1 MDWLQSNFEL
11 FIIVKY
17 DGVDWVIYDSH
28 NSLLPSGAVIK
39 SIATDSTKL
48 WVGTHGGLVS
58 FDGTI
63 WELYS
68 GLPSIIINS
77 VFVDNNNNKWVS
89 FFHGI
94 GKYND
99 STWTVYSGSDST
111 TPLYYNAVNSVIVDE
126 NNILWVGTLKD

>member
-89 FFHGI
+89 FFTELESIMIQHGQ
-94 GKYND
+94 Y
-99 STWTVYSGSDST
+99 
-111 TPLYYNAVNSVIVDE
+111 IVG
-126 NNILWVGTLKD
+126 VTLRLHYIITQ